1 MGLQRFSRWVRGA
14 LTLRRRQS
22 ILVAAFLL
30 SWAPLQG
37 AVGQGAGQAADQAV
51 TPAPGFDL
59 WLDALRRE
67 ALARGVSARVLDRA
81 FQDAAPI
88 EKVLFYDRRQPEFT
102 QTLWSYF
109 ERTISEARI
118 ERGARLLREHAALF
132 AEVERKYG
140 VQPRFLVAFW
150 GLESNYGDFT
160 GGFPVTGALAT
171 LAHDPRRSDFFRAE
185 LFYALGI
192 LEAGHI
198 EFDRMQG
205 SWAGAMGQTQFMP
218 STFAAYAVDGDGD
231 GKIDIW
237 GSLPDI
243 FHSAANYLS
252 KIGWNGEK
260 TWGREV
266 LLPADFDAGQA
277 QLSIRRS
284 LDDWAAMGVTRV
296 DGSRLPRVDIDG
308 SIVLPAGIKGPA
320 FLVYDN
326 FRAIMTWNRSILYAL
341 SVGHLSDRIVGR
353 GPLAAQKPAGDR
365 PLSRDDV
372 LALQTALN
380 RLGFDAGAPDGIA
393 GSKTRAAVRAFQA
406 GAGLPQDGYADSAL
420 VAAVT
425 ERAGRL

>member
-1 MGLQRFSRWVRGA
+1 MVLLRFFRRARRTVG
-14 LTLRRRQS
+14 LRRGRL
-22 ILVAAFLL
+22 ILVVASLL
-30 SWAPLQG
+30 GLAPIHG
-37 AVGQGAGQAADQAV
+37 AIGQGTGDGADQAV

-59 WLDALRRE
+59 WLEELKRE
-67 ALARGVSARVLDRA
+67 ALARGVSAPVLERA
-81 FQDAAPI
+81 FRDAAPI

-109 ERTISEARI
+109 ERTISTARI

-185 LFYALGI
+185 LFNALGI
-192 LEAGHI
+192 LDAGHI
-198 EFDRMQG
+198 EFDRMLG

-252 KIGWNGEK
+252 QIGWNGEK

-266 LLPADFDAGQA
+266 LLPAGFDAGQA

-284 LDDWAAMGVTRV
+284 LDAWTAMGVTRV
-296 DGSRLPRVDIDG
+296 NGTRLPQVDIEG

-320 FLVYDN
+320 FMVYDN

-341 SVGHLSDRIVGR
+341 SVGHLSDRIVGG
-353 GPLAAQKPAGDR
+353 GPLSARKPEGDR

-380 RLGFDAGAPDGIA
+380 RLGFDAGVPDGIA

-406 GAGLPQDGYADSAL
+406 DAGLPQDGYADSAL

-425 ERAGRL
+425 DRAGRL